1 MKNHKWKIRLSRTQ
15 AFSRTIFHF
24 PFQISHLPFVFLVA
38 LSILGSPAGAKYLPT
53 DARAAT
59 RTANSAR
66 VPFLS
71 ATDAA
76 QTSSKVEQ
84 VAAVGMTVSEMDAS
98 VAFYS
103 KILSFEKVSDVELTG
118 EDYERLQGVFGL
130 RIRVV
135 RMRLGNEFIELTEY
149 LAPKG
154 RPVPVDSRSNDQ
166 WFQHIAIITSDMD
179 KAYAWLRQ
187 NKVEHAS
194 TGPQLLPEW
203 NKNAAG
209 IKAFYFKDPDK
220 HALEILQFPKGK
232 GDAKWH
238 HASDKLFLG
247 IDHTAIV
254 VSNTEASLKFY
265 RDVLGL
271 GIAGTSENYGTEQ
284 EHLNNV
290 FGARLRITSLRASG
304 GGPGIEFLEYLAP
317 RDGRPAPA
325 DERASDLFHWQT
337 TLIVNSTEQIA
348 RVLSQG
354 NFRFISPG
362 AVSISDR
369 ALGFGK
375 GLLVRDPD
383 GHVMALIEK

>member
-1 MKNHKWKIRLSRTQ
+1 MNERRHKHSAITVIRLVNYLLL
-15 AFSRTIFHF
+15 FSLFLF
-24 PFQISHLPFVFLVA
+24 PATS
-38 LSILGSPAGAKYLPT
+38 LPT

-59 RTANSAR
+59 LTATSPR

-71 ATDAA
+71 ADDDTVLA
-76 QTSSKVEQ
+76 SPKVEQ
-84 VAAVGMTVSEMDAS
+84 VAAVGMTVSDMDTS
-98 VAFYS
+98 IAFYS
-103 KILSFEKVSDVELTG
+103 KILSFEKVSDVEVTG
-118 EDYERLQGVFGL
+118 EDYERLEGVFGL
-130 RIRVV
+130 RMRVV
-135 RMRLGNEFIELTEY
+135 RMRLGSEFIELTEY

-154 RPVPVDSRSNDQ
+154 RPVPVDSRSNDH
-166 WFQHIAIITSDMD
+166 WFQHIAIITSDME
-179 KAYAWLRQ
+179 KAYAWLRE

-194 TGPQLLPEW
+194 TGPQVLPEW

-220 HALEILQFPKGK
+220 HALEILQFPEGK

-238 HASDKLFLG
+238 HASAKLFLG

-271 GIAGTSENYGTEQ
+271 SIAGTSENYGTEQ

-337 TLIVNSTEQIA
+337 TLRVGSTEQIA
-348 RVLSQG
+348 LGLTEGR
-354 NFRFISPG
+354 FRFVSPG
-362 AVSISDR
+362 AVSIGDR
-369 ALGFGK
+369 TLGFSK

-383 GHVMALIEK
+383 GHVMVLIEK

>member
-1 MKNHKWKIRLSRTQ
+1 MNERRHKQSAIRVNWFAPYFLFF
-15 AFSRTIFHF
+15 ALCLF
-24 PFQISHLPFVFLVA
+24 PATS
-38 LSILGSPAGAKYLPT
+38 LPT

-59 RTANSAR
+59 LIATSSR

-71 ATDAA
+71 SSDDTDLA
-76 QTSSKVEQ
+76 SPRVKE
-84 VAAVGMTVSEMDAS
+84 VAAVGMTVSDMDAS
-98 VAFYS
+98 VSFYS
-103 KILSFEKVSDVELTG
+103 RILSFEKVSDVEVTG

-130 RIRVV
+130 RMRVV
-135 RMRLGNEFIELTEY
+135 RMRLGSEFIELTEY

-154 RPVPVDSRSNDQ
+154 RPVPVDSRSNDH
-166 WFQHIAIITSDMD
+166 WFQHIAIITNDMER
-179 KAYAWLRQ
+179 AYAWLRE

-220 HALEILQFPKGK
+220 HALEILQFPEGK

-238 HASDKLFLG
+238 HANNKLFLG

-254 VSNTEASLKFY
+254 VSNTEESLKFY

-271 GIAGTSENYGTEQ
+271 SIAGTSENYGTEQ

-290 FGARLRITSLRASG
+290 FGARLRITSLRANG

-325 DERASDLFHWQT
+325 DERADDLFHWQT
-337 TLIVNSTEQIA
+337 TLRVGSTEQSAVRLAEA
-348 RVLSQG
+348 R
-354 NFRFISPG
+354 FRFVSPG
-362 AVSISDR
+362 AVSIRDR
-369 ALGFGK
+369 ALNFSK

-383 GHVMALIEK
+383 GHVMALIEN

>member
-135 RMRLGNEFIELTEY
+135 RMRLGNEFIQLTEY

-179 KAYAWLRQ
+179 KAYALLRQ

-203 NKNAAG
+203 NKNAGG
-209 IKAFYFKDPDK
+209 IKAFYFRDPDK
-220 HALEILQFPKGK
+220 HWLEILQFPEGK
-232 GDAKWH
+232 GDAKWQRT
-238 HASDKLFLG
+238 DRLFLG

-254 VSNTEASLKFY
+254 VGNTEASLKFY

-271 GIAGTSENYGTEQ
+271 RVAGTSENYGTEQ

-290 FGARLRITSLRASG
+290 FGARLCITSLRAGS

-317 RDGRPAPA
+317 RDGRPSPA

-337 TLIVNSTEQIA
+337 TLQVRDIDKVAQ
-348 RVLSQG
+348 RLLSE
-354 NFRFISPG
+354 NFRFVSPG
-362 AVSISDR
+362 TV
-369 ALGFGK
+369 ALDEARLNFSK
-375 GLLVRDPD
+375 GVLVKDPD
-383 GHVMALIEK
+383 GHVMALVEE

>member
-98 VAFYS
+98 IDFYS
-103 KILSFEKVSDVELTG
+103 RVLSFEKVSDVEVTG

-130 RIRVV
+130 RMRVV
-135 RMRLGNEFIELTEY
+135 RMRLGDEFIELTEY

-154 RPVPVDSRSNDQ
+154 RPVPVDSRSNDR

-179 KAYAWLRQ
+179 KAYALLRQ

-194 TGPQLLPEW
+194 TGPQRLPDW
-203 NKNAAG
+203 NKNAGG
-209 IKAFYFKDPDK
+209 IKAFYFRDPDK
-220 HALEILQFPKGK
+220 HWLETLQFPEGK
-232 GDAKWH
+232 GDAKWQRK
-238 HASDKLFLG
+238 DRLFLG
-247 IDHTAIV
+247 IDNTAIV
-254 VSNTEASLKFY
+254 VGNTEASLKFY
-265 RDVLGL
+265 RDLLGL
-271 GIAGTSENYGTEQ
+271 RVAGTSENYGTEQ

-290 FGARLRITSLRASG
+290 FGARLRITSLRAGS

-317 RDGRPAPA
+317 RDGRPAPG

-337 TLIVNSTEQIA
+337 MLIVNAADTFVQN
-348 RVLSQG
+348 LSAE
-354 NFRFISPG
+354 NFRFVSPG
-362 AVSISDR
+362 VVSISDAR
-369 ALGFGK
+369 LGFSK
-375 GLLVRDPD
+375 GLLARDPD
-383 GHVMALIEK
+383 GHVMALVEK